1 MEANT
6 VTLTLSD
13 YHRLKEFKEEMEK
26 NNVARLYGGS
36 WANSYQYISMEQAF
50 KEVEQTNETLKKEN
64 ENLRREN
71 HKLMYPPQPQEKEIT
86 LSDVKKMSIWE
97 FLKWKRK

>member
-6 VTLTLSD
+6 VTLKLSD
-13 YHRLKEFKEEMEK
+13 YHELRIFKEEMEQ
-26 NNVARLYGGS
+26 NHVARLYGGS
-36 WANSYQYISMEQAF
+36 WHNSYSF
-50 KEVEQTNETLKKEN
+50 VTKEEALKTAEEVNESLKKEN

-71 HKLMYPPQPQEKEIT
+71 HKLMYPPQPHEKELT
-86 LSDVKKMSIWE
+86 LADIKKMSIWE